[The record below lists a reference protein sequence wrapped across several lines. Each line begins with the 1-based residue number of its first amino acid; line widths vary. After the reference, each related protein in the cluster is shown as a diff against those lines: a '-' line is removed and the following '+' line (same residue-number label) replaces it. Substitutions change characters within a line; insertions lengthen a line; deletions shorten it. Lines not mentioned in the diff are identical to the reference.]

1 MGKGLNSAATA
12 EATSLYTY
20 VCWSLPMQHSIATV
34 KKTLGVAGACVPRA
48 LDSCRLRRGSVPAL
62 RQRLGG
68 A

>member
-12 EATSLYTY
+12 EATSFPL
-20 VCWSLPMQHSIATV
+20 VFWSLPTQHSIATV

-48 LDSCRLRRGSVPAL
+48 LDSCRLRHSSVPAL